1 MKLFLVVI
9 LAGFYLSLSA
19 QVFPIRY
26 FPQTQ
31 PPINTNY
38 FNCEFQ
44 NITKT
49 SDNGFIIAYYPYAP
63 NIHGPYPYDFV
74 TVKLDSNYVS
84 QWKKQMYAK
93 SIKLATGGIILVYY
107 ANLNSAGNGTYI
119 EKVDNGG
126 NQIWI
131 KKINTDVTLND
142 AVSYSNKIRVVGS
155 KDVYDPFWNSYTST
169 PLTLELDTLGNLISA
184 NELSVSNTSTEQISK
199 IYRNNLGEFFITG
212 KNGLSISKFSSAFLP
227 VWSKTWGTGN
237 MAPKINDL
245 HFLSNG
251 DLLCSG
257 SVYNSNTSF
266 HSGAF
271 FKFNSSGNLLFSKY
285 FDKNVFIST
294 MEKAPNGNFI
304 SSYTRRFAFP
314 YDTVNVFETD
324 SNFNVVY
331 NNNSIKALACGN
343 PKRVKNN
350 LFLFSAYVKDP
361 AIFSVDQNGNNFCG
375 SSVDAC
381 TFSSFSSPN
390 SINSISVLSS
400 TVSLSTGT
408 INLLSSQSYYD
419 TCSIVTGIAQGEN
432 YDNIIVYPI
441 PATDYLKIEIP
452 SELVRSEIIEV
463 ELLNVLGQKVI
474 KKNTSLNDKNLQ
486 LDVSNLQNGYYFLKL
501 TSNEHTINFSR
512 KIIVQ
517 R

>member
-1 MKLFLVVI
+1 MAI
-9 LAGFYLSLSA
+9 AAGFCVNLSA

-63 NIHGPYPYDFV
+63 NIHGPYPYDFI
-74 TVKLDSNYVS
+74 TVKLDSNYIS
-84 QWKKQMYAK
+84 QWKKQVYAK
-93 SIKLATGGIILVYY
+93 SIKLATGGIIMVYY
-107 ANLNSAGNGTYI
+107 ANLNSSGNGTYI

-142 AVSYSNKIRVVGS
+142 VISYSNKIRVVGS
-155 KDVYDPFWNSYTST
+155 KDVYNPFWNSFTST

-184 NELSVSNTSTEQISK
+184 NELPVSNTSTESISK
-199 IYRNNLGEFFITG
+199 IYRNNFGDFFITG
-212 KNGLSISKFSSAFLP
+212 LNGLSISKFNSAFLP
-227 VWSKTWGTGN
+227 IWSMTWGTGN

-257 SVYNSNTSF
+257 SVYNLNTSF

-271 FKFNSSGNLLFSKY
+271 FKFNSVGNLISSKY
-285 FDKNVFIST
+285 FDKNVFMST
-294 MEKAPNGNFI
+294 MEKTSNGNFI

-324 SNFNVVY
+324 SNFNIIY

-350 LFLFSAYVKDP
+350 LYLFSAYVKDP

-375 SSVDAC
+375 SSADVC
-381 TFSSFSSPN
+381 TFSNFSSPN

-408 INLLSSQSYYD
+408 INLFSLQSYYD
-419 TCSIVTGIAQGEN
+419 NCSIVTEIKEN
-432 YDNIIVYPI
+432 YSYDNIFVYPNPTI
-441 PATDYLKIEIP
+441 DYLRIDLP
-452 SELVRSEIIEV
+452 DELVRSEIIEV
-463 ELLNVLGQKVI
+463 ELLNILGLKVV
-474 KKNTSLNDKNLQ
+474 KKEISPNNKTLQIDVRSLQD
-486 LDVSNLQNGYYFLKL
+486 GHYFLKL
-501 TSNEHTINFSR
+501 ISNGRKINFSR